1 MRFLVER
8 DALADALA
16 WVARALPS
24 RPVVPVLSG
33 LRLEAGDGLTL
44 SCFDY
49 EVSATAHLDAE
60 VKEPGTVL
68 VPGRLL
74 AEITR
79 SLPAPTADFASDGDV
94 VNLTCGSAEFT
105 FVQLPSD
112 EYPALPQAPPLVGTI
127 DGGDLAVAIG
137 QVLPAASRDD
147 TLPMLTG
154 ICLDIDGETMSLAA
168 TDRYRLAV
176 RETGWHPVSPGLR
189 AVALVPA
196 RTLADAARTMAP
208 GSAVSVAFEI
218 EPGARAG
225 RQEPGG
231 QAGGGGGGADREP
244 RPAEGMISFGM
255 GGRRLTARLIGGE
268 FIRYRSR
275 FPTEFGCRADV
286 PAGPFT
292 EAVRRVS
299 LVADRASP
307 VRLEFGSGQ
316 VVVEAQTEG
325 RARAVETVAAEFRG
339 DQPVISF
346 NPHYLLDGLAA
357 AAAPGHS
364 RPVPEAGDRPES
376 DGGPG
381 LIRLEF
387 TSPAKP
393 ALITWAQADTAHDG
407 AARGSESGDESRLVD
422 VPQFRYL
429 VVPLRAAVRS

>member
-1 MRFLVER
+1 
-8 DALADALA
+8 
-16 WVARALPS
+16 
-24 RPVVPVLSG
+24 
-33 LRLEAGDGLTL
+33 
-44 SCFDY
+44 
-49 EVSATAHLDAE
+49 
-60 VKEPGTVL
+60 
-68 VPGRLL
+68 
-74 AEITR
+74 
-79 SLPAPTADFASDGDV
+79 
-94 VNLTCGSAEFT
+94 
-105 FVQLPSD
+105 
-112 EYPALPQAPPLVGTI
+112 
-127 DGGDLAVAIG
+127 
-137 QVLPAASRDD
+137 
-147 TLPMLTG
+147 
-154 ICLDIDGETMSLAA
+154 
-168 TDRYRLAV
+168 
-176 RETGWHPVSPGLR
+176 VSPGLR

-208 GSAVSVAFEI
+208 GSEVSVAFET
-218 EPGARAG
+218 EPGARGAG
-225 RQEPGG
+225 RQERGG

-275 FPTEFGCRADV
+275 FPSEFGCRADV

-307 VRLEFGSGQ
+307 VRLEFGSGK

-325 RARAVETVAAEFRG
+325 RARAVETVAAEFHG

-357 AAAPGHS
+357 AAALGHS
-364 RPVPEAGDRPES
+364 RPVPEAGDVPKS
-376 DGGPG
+376 DGGTEVAGTGAAGTGAVGTRAGGTRASGAGPSGPG
-381 LIRLEF
+381 LVRLEF

-393 ALITWAQADTAHDG
+393 ALITWAQDGTAQDG
-407 AARGSESGDESRLVD
+407 TAQDGTAQDGTAQDGTAQDGTAQDGTAQGSEGGDESRLAD